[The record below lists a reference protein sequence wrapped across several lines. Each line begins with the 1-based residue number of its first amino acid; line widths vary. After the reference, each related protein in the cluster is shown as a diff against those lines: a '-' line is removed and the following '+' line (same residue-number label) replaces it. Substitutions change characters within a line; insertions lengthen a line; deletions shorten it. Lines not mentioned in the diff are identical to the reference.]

1 MWPTSVIPRAQP
13 GLIPEYRPRS
23 NTWGSPGIAKNRE
36 REGGGERQRE
46 RLCYLVLL
54 DDESIIVLKLWQ
66 NAKQML
72 SSIFHQREQLDSFWL
87 LQVSP
92 LSLEAMPVPF
102 IHPSCYA
109 NLPPHENDHMLPPL
123 TSGYWLS
130 PGPRGSLE
138 VATSVKHKFKLVCSR
153 GLQRL
158 ELLGSK
164 QIIWHWKSKITSDN
178 VECKRKFIPASWG
191 TLSWDKGPV
200 WI

>member
-1 MWPTSVIPRAQP
+1 MTPKAQP

-23 NTWGSPGIAKNRE
+23 NTWGSPGITKNWE
-36 REGGGERQRE
+36 REGGGERQRDFVTWSF
-46 RLCYLVLL
+46 RMVKVYSWSSGKMQNKCWVLYSIK
-54 DDESIIVLKLWQ
+54 ESSLT
-66 NAKQML
+66 
-72 SSIFHQREQLDSFWL
+72 FWL

-138 VATSVKHKFKLVCSR
+138 VATSVKHKFKLVSSR

-164 QIIWHWKSKITSDN
+164 QIIW
-178 VECKRKFIPASWG
+178 C
-191 TLSWDKGPV
+191 
-200 WI
+200 